1 MNSTVVVLTVLV
13 AALGIAYIIG
23 RLLTVRAGLMKEVTP
38 AEPSAETDN
47 SDLGLST
54 TGPTVVHFSATW
66 CGPCAAVRRVVDQVC
81 DDLEVAHVEIDL
93 DANPVAARRLSVLSC
108 RRRSSSTPRGSS
120 GTAPRASRNPLILRD
135 GPATAVGLS
144 TPSLGKLSAVL
155 SPRELLLTKR
165 RAVDLCRVA
174 GCCCCCSC

>member
-93 DANPVAARRLSVLSC
+93 DANPVAARRLSVLSLP
-108 RRRSSSTPRGSS
+108 TTFVFDAS
-120 GTAPRASRNPLILRD
+120 GQQRYRTAGVPKSADLREALLPLL
-135 GPATAVGLS
+135 A
-144 TPSLGKLSAVL
+144 
-155 SPRELLLTKR
+155 
-165 RAVDLCRVA
+165 
-174 GCCCCCSC
+174 